1 MISWFFSLRLNF
13 FNYFTEYGFFS
24 RVYINTLKPV
34 LQISKIVINISV
46 TEIVLFLRLTDDFQ
60 RNTQLMIFILHVMC
74 EWTVY
79 VHVYITMYV
88 KKTQF
93 KSKHFTN
100 VSYTCIFS
108 ALLTMLLVINCLQ
121 NFLD

>member
-88 KKTQF
+88 KKN
-93 KSKHFTN
+93 KLN
-100 VSYTCIFS
+100 
-108 ALLTMLLVINCLQ
+108 
-121 NFLD
+121 